1 MTKSK
6 IHSPQ
11 QSEEDS
17 LVSYLDEKQIERIA
31 EKLMQ
36 LSQQLQKETSSPLEN

>member
-17 LVSYLDEKQIERIA
+17 LVSSLNEKEMDRVA
-31 EKLMQ
+31 EALMQ
-36 LSQQLQKETSSPLEN
+36 LSQRLQKETSSPLEN